1 MGERGCAGGHSNSK
15 QRAGGA
21 PRVTRLIEQR
31 EARDAAPDGLRLA
44 THAFATGRND
54 PPTAEQRA
62 AWWRDALAAGRT
74 TRAQLGLPEVESVH
88 APRGIID
95 PEAEAQGGAER
106 HACR

>member
-1 MGERGCAGGHSNSK
+1 M
-15 QRAGGA
+15 A

-44 THAFATGRND
+44 THAFATGRSD

-62 AWWRDALAAGRT
+62 AWWRDALEKGRT
-74 TRAQLGLPEVESVH
+74 TRAQLGLPEAESVH
-88 APRGIID
+88 AHRGIID